1 MNYELSISKYTWRL
15 EIVAT
20 QTKPACADSKNLK
33 PTEVGF
39 VCIAKPV
46 RSSPLALASPKGR
59 G

>member
-15 EIVAT
+15 EIVAI

-46 RSSPLALASPKGR
+46 RSSPLALAQR
-59 G
+59 